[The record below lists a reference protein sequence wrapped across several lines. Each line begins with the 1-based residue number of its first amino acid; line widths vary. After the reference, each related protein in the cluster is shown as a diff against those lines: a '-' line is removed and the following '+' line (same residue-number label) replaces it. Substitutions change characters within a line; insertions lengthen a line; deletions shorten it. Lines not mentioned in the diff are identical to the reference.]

1 VEEKR
6 MANESPERTVL
17 FVLGVVF
24 SITGILMNF
33 AALAAAL
40 YGSDM
45 FSANV
50 ANTLFLGVV
59 LGVAGHFMGARK
71 LGLAS
76 VTFAVFATFI
86 GALLQ
91 Q

>member
-1 VEEKR
+1 
-6 MANESPERTVL
+6 MANESQERTVV
-17 FVLGVVF
+17 FVLGVLF
-24 SITGILMNF
+24 SITGILMSF

-50 ANTLFLGVV
+50 ANTLFLGIV
-59 LGVAGHFMGARK
+59 LGGIGYLMGAHK

-76 VTFAVFATFI
+76 VAFAVFATFI